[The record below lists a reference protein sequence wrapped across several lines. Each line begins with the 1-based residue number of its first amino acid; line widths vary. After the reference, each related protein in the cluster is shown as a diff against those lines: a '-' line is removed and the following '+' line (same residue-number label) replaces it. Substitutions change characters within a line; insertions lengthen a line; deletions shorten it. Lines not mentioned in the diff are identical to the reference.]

1 MRMGVL
7 AALTPAD
14 VNIASDSSEDYKYKY
29 AALAQEAALQR
40 ERIAASMDEDSGGTG
55 KKKNKVKLTT
65 YYYNTDDN
73 KIYLEKPES
82 DNSISAKVNGRK
94 NNLWVE
100 IKAPEI
106 TRGENGTGAIVRP
119 RSYNRKTGI
128 LTYENGATYNVGKLD

>member
-40 ERIAASMDEDSGGTG
+40 ERIAASMDEGSGGTR
-55 KKKNKVKLTT
+55 KKNKKDKLTT
-65 YYYNTDDN
+65 YYYNTDN
-73 KIYLEKPES
+73 GEIRSEKPES
-82 DNSISAKVNGRK
+82 SYSGKLQGGG

-119 RSYNRKTGI
+119 KSYNRKTGI
-128 LTYENGATYNVGKLD
+128 LIYEDGTTTNIGTLK

>member
-40 ERIAASMDEDSGGTG
+40 ERIAASMDEDSGGTS

-65 YYYNTDDN
+65 YYYNTSTEE
-73 KIYLEKPES
+73 IRSEKPES
-82 DNSISAKVNGRK
+82 GYSTTLQGGTNAS
-94 NNLWVE
+94 WVE

-106 TRGENGTGAIVRP
+106 TRGENGTGSIVLP
-119 RSYNRKTGI
+119 QSYDRKTGI
-128 LTYENGATYNVGKLD
+128 LRYKDGTTYNLGPLQ

>member
-14 VNIASDSSEDYKYKY
+14 VNIASDSSEEYKYKY

-55 KKKNKVKLTT
+55 GKKKKDKLTT
-65 YYYNTDDN
+65 YYYNTQTE
-73 KIYLEKPES
+73 KIYSEKPEDGLS
-82 DNSISAKVNGRK
+82 DKLPGGT

-100 IKAPEI
+100 IKAPER
-106 TRGENGTGAIVRP
+106 TRGENGTGAIIP
-119 RSYNRKTGI
+119 PKNYNRKTGVLI
-128 LTYENGATYNVGKLD
+128 YDDGATYNVGKLD